1 MHHALLDDRSL
12 VFARAIAERLR
23 ERPEL
28 MQVAR
33 ENLHRWM
40 TARPASRSRIQNCRE
55 WLDII
60 EQNPPES
67 VIGMLLRADEEGRRL
82 RQNNPFVGVL
92 TQQEVVKVKQEF
104 AHAARGA

>member
-12 VFARAIAERLR
+12 AFARAIAERLR

-40 TARPASRSRIQNCRE
+40 KRHADSPALLRCDREWAEILASRSFDE
-55 WLDII
+55 
-60 EQNPPES
+60 
-67 VIGMLLRADEEGRRL
+67 VIGILVRDDDEGQRL
-82 RQNNPFVGVL
+82 RQNHPFTDIL
-92 TQQEVVKVKQEF
+92 TPGEVSKIRREF
-104 AHAARGA
+104 AHEAR